1 MVGDKIK
8 LEDFQDLYI
17 QTAGVDGAE
26 KIIKQA
32 IAEAGL
38 PEKKE
43 YTKEEALKICEVLK
57 KKSGF
62 IKIVANLFSARIRL
76 RLHHNQ
82 NK

>member
-1 MVGDKIK
+1 MVSDKIK
-8 LEDFQDLYI
+8 IEDFQDLYI
-17 QTAGVDGAE
+17 QTTGEEGARR
-26 KIIKQA
+26 IIKQA

-43 YTKEEALKICEVLK
+43 YTKEEALKICEALK

-62 IKIVANLFSARIRL
+62 IKTVANLFSARIRL
-76 RLHHNQ
+76 HHNQ